1 MYVMDLHMKAWD
13 DKDMAHTPRKLQVIH
28 ALHIVYYLF
37 STHFLCYCLSA
48 QFVMEHVRLDWK
60 LSFSG

>member
-1 MYVMDLHMKAWD
+1 MYVIDLHMKAWD

-28 ALHIVYYLF
+28 ALHIVYLF
-37 STHFLCYCLSA
+37 STHFPYCLSA
-48 QFVMEHVRLDWK
+48 HFVKEHVRLDWK